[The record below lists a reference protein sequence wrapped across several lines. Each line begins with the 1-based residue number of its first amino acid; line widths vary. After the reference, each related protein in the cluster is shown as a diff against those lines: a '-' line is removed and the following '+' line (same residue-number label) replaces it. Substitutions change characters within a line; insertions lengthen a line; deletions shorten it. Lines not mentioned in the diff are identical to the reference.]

1 MRPVELKNIL
11 YSLVEPQHQTFDVR
25 FVPETKKGP
34 LGTYLRKT
42 RLITI
47 YPKQLQS
54 RFELLGTGLHEL
66 AHHLTSEC
74 DGHVYALSDLDGK
87 HVQHHG
93 KEFSRHLKALVTE
106 FNVRYGDRVKGL
118 MFCSSRRASRSP
130 GFVRFSELDRRIN
143 TIYPDFLVADVTLS
157 SQTAKNR
164 LRAKPGRRVV
174 MIGFNGRKEAV
185 MYSKHTRKFD
195 YKVPT
200 DWMNLLCRYAAAAPK
215 PGELWEFGVAA
226 RRVLDASGKK
236 AS

>member
-93 KEFSRHLKALVTE
+93 
-106 FNVRYGDRVKGL
+106 
-118 MFCSSRRASRSP
+118 
-130 GFVRFSELDRRIN
+130 
-143 TIYPDFLVADVTLS
+143 
-157 SQTAKNR
+157 
-164 LRAKPGRRVV
+164 
-174 MIGFNGRKEAV
+174 
-185 MYSKHTRKFD
+185 
-195 YKVPT
+195 
-200 DWMNLLCRYAAAAPK
+200 
-215 PGELWEFGVAA
+215 
-226 RRVLDASGKK
+226 
-236 AS
+236 